1 MGVPTEINKA
11 PARRPEGRN
20 GLMRSA
26 WQAQFRRFV
35 VKKLCLCCV
44 CVCVCNSP
52 LKAEGGYVEA
62 KWKPE
67 FIFEQPP
74 WCFASKAIRKALE
87 GLSAG
92 ASVHCNIVHVHKP

>member
-44 CVCVCNSP
+44 RVCVCVQQP
-52 LKAEGGYVEA
+52 LE
-62 KWKPE
+62 
-67 FIFEQPP
+67 
-74 WCFASKAIRKALE
+74 S
-87 GLSAG
+87 
-92 ASVHCNIVHVHKP
+92 